1 MFSSGFPTNRIP
13 VTIPSTGQKIVL
25 RETTVTEL
33 KSMAKTVI
41 DNIERRQMNVIYDAT
56 IDYLQAM
63 ILTPGVDVWQF
74 TEFDK
79 LFCLMVF
86 FQVSFYRDPVQF
98 KCQHCGVDIN
108 YRYDMSTYLSKMD
121 KDTYVENQTVAIPYK
136 SKVYEFTIG
145 WPTVREMS
153 RLYEYF
159 YSQLG
164 VVTEEMEQTQF
175 GINFVLTFVKRVKV
189 LDALQTE
196 VQAEIDLTEVEDF
209 QSRLDCLNFLPS
221 LVMFD
226 DKEGLFA
233 KITGYFIN
241 RLENCFG
248 SETCPQCH
256 RDTNYGL
263 QQSQLFYGLFYG
275 SLRSIYGFI
284 IQVECLL
291 LFRYDCLIFDKE
303 QHMTYNDLQTLMK
316 QLSTTVEKDNRERQ
330 KGSRD
335 HLYKG
340 LWLIREILNT
350 MVFPQDKKH

>member
-1 MFSSGFPTNRIP
+1 
-13 VTIPSTGQKIVL
+13 
-25 RETTVTEL
+25 
-33 KSMAKTVI
+33 
-41 DNIERRQMNVIYDAT
+41 MNVIYDAT

-159 YSQLG
+159 YSQNFMGIDVEKKTLYELFCKKS
-164 VVTEEMEQTQF
+164 VELIRSDRDDQSLSRIENLLEE
-175 GINFVLTFVKRVKV
+175 VLYLVEYPT
-189 LDALQTE
+189 ALCGKFE
-196 VQAEIDLTEVEDF
+196 EKYL
-209 QSRLDCLNFLPS
+209 
-221 LVMFD
+221 